1 MDKLRLLADG
11 DVTDEVA
18 TIPVGARSWLIVSE
32 MPASTEF
39 EIQHGAGQQD
49 IDESKEFRGWGTWIR
64 TKAARSRAGSSTAK
78 LSPNGA
84 AGRGNNTPAPAQA
97 TSGRFVPRGAG

>member
-1 MDKLRLLADG
+1 VLVNFTVRWIDKLRLLADG

-39 EIQHGAGQQD
+39 E
-49 IDESKEFRGWGTWIR
+49 
-64 TKAARSRAGSSTAK
+64 SSTGQVSKTLMNQRNFVAG
-78 LSPNGA
+78 LPGHVSNPVRGTA
-84 AGRGNNTPAPAQA
+84 AGFPVPA
-97 TSGRFVPRGAG
+97 

>member
-1 MDKLRLLADG
+1 VLVNFTVRWIDKLRLLADG

-39 EIQHGAGQQD
+39 ESSTGQGNTGKSVGGTAGQTG
-49 IDESKEFRGWGTWIR
+49 RV
-64 TKAARSRAGSSTAK
+64 RALT
-78 LSPNGA
+78 
-84 AGRGNNTPAPAQA
+84 
-97 TSGRFVPRGAG
+97 